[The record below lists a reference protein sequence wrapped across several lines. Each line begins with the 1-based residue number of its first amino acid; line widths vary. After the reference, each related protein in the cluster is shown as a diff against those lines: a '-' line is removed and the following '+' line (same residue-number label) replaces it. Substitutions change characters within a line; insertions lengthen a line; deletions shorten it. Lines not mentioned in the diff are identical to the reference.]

1 MLYPI
6 KFTPRLKERLWG
18 GKEFLA
24 KVKSVAKGVKIKPEK
39 VYGESWELSAVEG
52 DESKV
57 SNGYLKNNN
66 IEEIIE
72 VYMGNLIG
80 DKIYDKYGLTFPL
93 LIKSLDCNDV
103 LSVQVHPDDELAAE
117 RHNSYGKT
125 EMWYVSDCDEGA
137 ALYVGFKNTS
147 ITREEYIKALNEDRL
162 PEILN
167 RVEVKKGD
175 TFFIP
180 AGTVHALGKG
190 IKVVEIQQTSDVTY
204 RLYDWNRVDENGN
217 SRELHTALAVDAIDF
232 SRDGLSCHMQY
243 ETKQNQAVKLVDCPY
258 FTTNV
263 ISLDGVKEFDYAS
276 LDSFVLYICTEGEA
290 TVKMGDH
297 SETLKPYELIMI
309 PAEADSVELSG
320 KATLLEVYIK

>member
-1 MLYPI
+1 
-6 KFTPRLKERLWG
+6 
-18 GKEFLA
+18 
-24 KVKSVAKGVKIKPEK
+24 
-39 VYGESWELSAVEG
+39 
-52 DESKV
+52 
-57 SNGYLKNNN
+57 
-66 IEEIIE
+66 
-72 VYMGNLIG
+72 MGNLIG
-80 DKIYDKYGLTFPL
+80 EKNYDKYGLTFPL

-103 LSVQVHPDDELAAE
+103 LSVQVHPDDELAME

-137 ALYVGFKNTS
+137 ALYVGFKDTS

-232 SRDGLSCHMQY
+232 SRDGLSCHMKYQT
-243 ETKQNQAVKLVDCPY
+243 EQNQAVKLVDCPY
-258 FTTNV
+258 FTTN
-263 ISLDGVKEFDYAS
+263 IICLDGAKEFDYAS

-290 TVKMGDH
+290 TIKMGEH
-297 SETLKPYELIMI
+297 TEALKPYELVMI
-309 PAEADSVELSG
+309 PAEADSVEVSG
-320 KATLLEVYIK
+320 KATMLEVYIK

>member
-1 MLYPI
+1 
-6 KFTPRLKERLWG
+6 
-18 GKEFLA
+18 
-24 KVKSVAKGVKIKPEK
+24 
-39 VYGESWELSAVEG
+39 
-52 DESKV
+52 
-57 SNGYLKNNN
+57 
-66 IEEIIE
+66 
-72 VYMGNLIG
+72 MGNLIG
-80 DKIYDKYGLTFPL
+80 EKNYDKYGLTFPL

-103 LSVQVHPDDELAAE
+103 LSVQVHPDDELAME

-137 ALYVGFKNTS
+137 ALYVGFKDTS

-232 SRDGLSCHMQY
+232 SRDGLSCHMKY
-243 ETKQNQAVKLVDCPY
+243 LTEQNQAVKLVDCPY
-258 FTTNV
+258 FTTN
-263 ISLDGVKEFDYAS
+263 IICLDGVKEFDYAS

-290 TVKMGDH
+290 TIKMGEH
-297 SETLKPYELIMI
+297 TEALKPYELVMM
-309 PAEADSVELSG
+309 PAEADSVEVSG
-320 KATLLEVYIK
+320 KATMLEVYIK

>member
-24 KVKSVAKGVKIKPEK
+24 KVKAHTKGVKINPEM

-52 DESKV
+52 DESV
-57 SNGYLKNNN
+57 VANGYLKSNN

-80 DKIYDKYGLTFPL
+80 EKNYDKYGLTFPL

-103 LSVQVHPDDELAAE
+103 LSVQVHPDNELAME

-137 ALYVGFKNTS
+137 ALYVGFKDTS

-232 SRDGLSCHMQY
+232 SRDGLSCHMKYQT
-243 ETKQNQAVKLVDCPY
+243 EQNQAVKLVDCPY
-258 FTTNV
+258 FTTN
-263 ISLDGVKEFDYAS
+263 IICLNGAKKFDYAS

-290 TVKMGDH
+290 TIKMGEH
-297 SETLKPYELIMI
+297 TEALKPYELVMI
-309 PAEADSVELSG
+309 PAEADSVEVSG
-320 KATLLEVYIK
+320 KATMLEVYIK

>member
-24 KVKSVAKGVKIKPEK
+24 EVKSGIKGVKIDPEK

-52 DESKV
+52 DQSV
-57 SNGYLKNNN
+57 VANGYLKRNN

-80 DKIYDKYGLTFPL
+80 EKNYDRFGLTFPL

-125 EMWYVSDCDEGA
+125 EMWYVTDCEPGA
-137 ALYVGFKNTS
+137 ALYVGFKDTS
-147 ITREEYIKALNEDRL
+147 ITREQYLEALNEDRL

-167 RVEVKKGD
+167 RVEVKAGD
-175 TFFIP
+175 TFYIP

-232 SRDGLSCHMQY
+232 SRDGLSCYMQY
-243 ETKQNQAVKLVDCPY
+243 EPKQNLATKLVDCPY
-258 FTTNV
+258 FTTN
-263 ISLDGVKEFDYAS
+263 IIALNGEKEFDYAS
-276 LDSFVLYICTEGEA
+276 LDSFVLYICTEGQA
-290 TVKMGDH
+290 TIKMGDMA
-297 SETLKPYELIMI
+297 ETLQPYELVMI
-309 PAEADSVELSG
+309 PAEADSITLSG

>member
-1 MLYPI
+1 M
-6 KFTPRLKERLWG
+6 
-18 GKEFLA
+18 
-24 KVKSVAKGVKIKPEK
+24 

-52 DESKV
+52 DESV
-57 SNGYLKNNN
+57 VANGYLKSNN

-80 DKIYDKYGLTFPL
+80 EKNYDKYGLTFPL

-103 LSVQVHPDDELAAE
+103 LSVQVHPDDELAME

-137 ALYVGFKNTS
+137 ALYVGFKDTS

-232 SRDGLSCHMQY
+232 SRDGLSCHMKYQT
-243 ETKQNQAVKLVDCPY
+243 EQNQAVKLVDCPY
-258 FTTNV
+258 FTTN
-263 ISLDGVKEFDYAS
+263 IICLDGAKEFDYAS

-290 TVKMGDH
+290 TIKMGEH
-297 SETLKPYELIMI
+297 TETLKPYELVMI
-309 PAEADSVELSG
+309 PAEADSVEVSG
-320 KATLLEVYIK
+320 KATMLEVYIK

>member
-24 KVKSVAKGVKIKPEK
+24 EVKSGIKGVKIDPEK

-52 DESKV
+52 DQSV
-57 SNGYLKNNN
+57 VANGYLKRNN

-80 DKIYDKYGLTFPL
+80 EKNYERFGLTFPL

-125 EMWYVSDCDEGA
+125 EMWYVTDCEPGA
-137 ALYVGFKNTS
+137 ALYVGFKDTS
-147 ITREEYIKALNEDRL
+147 ITREQYLEALNEDRL

-167 RVEVKKGD
+167 RVEIKAGD

-232 SRDGLSCHMQY
+232 SRDGLSCYMQY
-243 ETKQNQAVKLVDCPY
+243 EPKQNLATKLVDCPY
-258 FTTNV
+258 FTTNIIALNGEKV
-263 ISLDGVKEFDYAS
+263 FDYAS
-276 LDSFVLYICTEGEA
+276 LDSFVLYICTEGQA
-290 TVKMGDH
+290 TIKMGDMA
-297 SETLKPYELIMI
+297 ETLQPYELVMI
-309 PAEADSVELSG
+309 PAEADSITLSG